1 MNIKSVILHLV
12 VLFFCTSSFAGKSV
26 EEILKKYKRCTE
38 PGCTSERAKGDIYCI
53 RHRMRKDQE
62 RNQALNGCVRMI
74 NGIKCGSPR
83 HEGGLYCY
91 NCQQVIDREQEQK
104 LSVYKRKQEAREEA
118 RRNLN
123 LQKQAQQAELDRM
136 SSRIW
141 FVNFETLQEKHDRIM
156 AKKPAPKFP
165 VDGLGD

>member
-1 MNIKSVILHLV
+1 MNIKSIIPYLV
-12 VLFFCTSSFAGKSV
+12 ALFFCGSCFAKSSRSQFLTRVK
-26 EEILKKYKRCTE
+26 ELNQNRN
-38 PGCTSERAKGDIYCI
+38 GCTRI
-53 RHRMRKDQE
+53 
-62 RNQALNGCVRMI
+62 I
-74 NGIKCGSPR
+74 NGIRCGSPR
-83 HEGGLYCY
+83 YEGGRYCY
-91 NCQQVIDREQEQK
+91 NCKQIIDREKEQK
-104 LSVYKRKQEAREEA
+104 PGTLKNRQERLNEA